1 MEERTKLF
9 KQSYQFIVE
18 RQRKLVESGL
28 SLISEETSLSKI
40 LTEGFEK

>member
-9 KQSYQFIVE
+9 EVSYQFIVE
-18 RQRKLVESGL
+18 GQRKLVDGGL